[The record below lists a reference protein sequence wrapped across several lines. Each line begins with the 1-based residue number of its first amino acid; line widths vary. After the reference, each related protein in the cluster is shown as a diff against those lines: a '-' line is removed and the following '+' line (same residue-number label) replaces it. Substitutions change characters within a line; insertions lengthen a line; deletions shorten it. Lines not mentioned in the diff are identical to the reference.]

1 MVSYTITLLCYV
13 YSFSGVDITYV
24 MELMHFSKKYVEVV
38 KKSDV
43 GNWALAYL
51 LYKIFTPLRYTIT
64 IGNLIKIYILDLRLR
79 KMNNNIFIHD
89 I

>member
-13 YSFSGVDITYV
+13 YFFSGVDITYV

-38 KKSDV
+38 KNSDV

-51 LYKIFTPLRYTIT
+51 LYKIFTPLRLS
-64 IGNLIKIYILDLRLR
+64 LIHI
-79 KMNNNIFIHD
+79 
-89 I
+89 